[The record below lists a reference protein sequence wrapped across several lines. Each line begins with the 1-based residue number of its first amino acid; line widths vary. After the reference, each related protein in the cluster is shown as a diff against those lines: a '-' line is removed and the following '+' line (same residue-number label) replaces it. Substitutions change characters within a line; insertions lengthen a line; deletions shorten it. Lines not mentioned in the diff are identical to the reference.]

1 VCVCAVLF
9 VFGGEEE
16 PRVLRGEE
24 GKPLDAHRC
33 SKRCTN
39 RIHRR
44 SCKRRL
50 GLFMVSR
57 CMSLSIDSI
66 NELYRCDLNVSAVDR
81 SMVVFMISS

>member
-1 VCVCAVLF
+1 MYVCCFVLF
-9 VFGGEEE
+9 CGGEE
-16 PRVLRGEE
+16 PRVLRGE
-24 GKPLDAHRC
+24 GKPLDARRC
-33 SKRCTN
+33 LKRCTN
-39 RIHRR
+39 RNHRC

>member
-1 VCVCAVLF
+1 
-9 VFGGEEE
+9 
-16 PRVLRGEE
+16 LRGE
-24 GKPLDAHRC
+24 GKPLDARRC

-39 RIHRR
+39 QNHRR

-57 CMSLSIDSI
+57 CTSLSIDSI
-66 NELYRCDLNVSAVDR
+66 NELYRCDLNVSEVDR